1 MVRFRIEELSAS
13 FVLDQTGPG
22 GDRLEQLRTPAA
34 VPDSVKIR
42 SVLLTR

>member
-22 GDRLEQLRTPAA
+22 GDRLEQLRTPGA